1 MEEGVPFDSKI
12 GNITYVSIEKIR
24 KIDEIQRSIFSA
36 RVTSNWLV
44 VHYFKQEMIFLAL
57 LFSIR
62 FLFTNCTN
70 NFSGKMG
77 KMIFSYIFWTVS
89 YWFQK

>member
-1 MEEGVPFDSKI
+1 MEDGVPFDNKI

-44 VHYFKQEMIFLAL
+44 VHYFKQEMISF
-57 LFSIR
+57 R
-62 FLFTNCTN
+62 E
-70 NFSGKMG
+70 
-77 KMIFSYIFWTVS
+77 Y
-89 YWFQK
+89 